1 MANTRKFDI
10 AAIINEIGNEVDD
23 VLDKKRHEKYLEKVL
38 LLYSLIENL
47 LKWTLFW
54 RVLWQQGSTEISDE
68 VVKKW
73 GDSCR
78 RMSLDNS
85 LNMAMATNLIDFKT
99 YIALDKLRK
108 NRNLAAHQLWI
119 YANRNNP
126 QVLEK
131 ELKDTRKLARKLV
144 KKTDRLV
151 QEIGIEDILKYNL

>member
-1 MANTRKFDI
+1 MANTKEFHILD
-10 AAIINEIGNEVDD
+10 IINEIGNEVDD
-23 VLDKKRHEKYLEKVL
+23 VLDKKRHEKYLEELL
-38 LLYSLIENL
+38 LLYSLTENL

-54 RVLWQQGSTEISDE
+54 KVLWEQDSRESSDE
-68 VVKKW
+68 VAVKW
-73 GDSCR
+73 RNSCR

-99 YIALDKLRK
+99 YLALDKLRG

-119 YANRNNP
+119 YTNRNDP

-131 ELKDTRKLARKLV
+131 ELRNTRKLAKKLV
-144 KKTDRLV
+144 KKTERLV